1 MRSPLRARTAATK
14 RPICAP
20 QGKFEYFSCDPVVLD
35 TETLGWYTPRVAI
48 GKGPEPRAYHSTTRV
63 GSSLFVFGGQT
74 QKRPGTSGVLGDLVA
89 FDMVKM
95 AWGKKEA
102 RGKPPR
108 PRYWHAAAL
117 VGTKLILHGGSDG
130 KKSLSDSNV
139 LDTDTLVWSQ
149 PATLGTPPPPLSS
162 HTCTAV
168 GDRLYYF
175 GGMTITLDDAGA
187 SFIEYSSDMHVLDTM
202 SMRWERLRRR
212 GTQPAGRGYHQSLL
226 VGGYVLVLGG
236 WGGGAQSLGEVTATP
251 IACTPRRRGVRGAI
265 APSHRRS
272 LLPRGRC
279 RHSRSRGSARG
290 TRSKCPGRR
299 RLRSTATRPHSS
311 VTRRSSSLAGGTAS
325 RRSIRSACSTPLSYD
340 QPRPHSAPT
349 LPRTAGVRGAPGP
362 RPTSG
367 PRRRYDAL
375 WSD

>member
-14 RPICAP
+14 RPIRAP

-35 TETLGWYTPRVAI
+35 TETLGWHTPRVAI

-117 VGTKLILHGGSDG
+117 VGTKLIVHGGSDG

-175 GGMTITLDDAGA
+175 GGMTIKLDDAGA
-187 SFIEYSSDMHVLDTM
+187 SFIEYSADMHVLDTM

-236 WGGGAQSLGEVTATP
+236 WGGGAQSLGEVTAKP
-251 IACTPRRRGVRGAI
+251 ITRTPRRRRVRGAI
-265 APSHRRS
+265 APSHRP
-272 LLPRGRC
+272 PRFHVAGVDILA
-279 RHSRSRGSARG
+279 RGARLMVLGPSARAG
-290 TRSKCPGRR
+290 AASG
-299 RLRSTATRPHSS
+299 LRPLGH
-311 VTRRSSSLAGGTAS
+311 TRR
-325 RRSIRSACSTPLSYD
+325 
-340 QPRPHSAPT
+340 
-349 LPRTAGVRGAPGP
+349 
-362 RPTSG
+362 
-367 PRRRYDAL
+367 
-375 WSD
+375 